1 MKKKNKASKRL
12 RFLLVAIVVLAGV
25 VSLIGSG
32 GGGGGPAPGDSQ
44 ACALQEEL
52 ELVYGLMA
60 DIYLWSDHVRGLNI
74 NWWSYTSSE
83 DLLSDLLY
91 KPLDAWSFMMTQK
104 EYDDYFNQAKLTG
117 LGFSLGLDNLDNIRL
132 RYVYSS
138 SPAGLAGLARGDILL
153 EVNGIT
159 VDEFTDFEA
168 AFGADQSGLVV
179 NLRVQEIGGDISDL
193 ELVKKEY
200 VYDMVQYRD
209 VIEAGG
215 RKIGYLVYQH
225 FNVNS
230 LADLATEARAFNAA
244 GITDLILD
252 LRYNGGGRL
261 DVMWY
266 LGGMITGDDG
276 TGIISEVFY
285 NDRYSNLNRAQ
296 TMVDTPAE
304 VDLNLSRL
312 VVITSALS
320 ASASEMLINGL
331 EPSIDVVT
339 VGSTTAGK
347 PVGMNVIDIC
357 DKKILPIT
365 FEVRNSLGDGGY
377 YTGIA
382 PDCAAEDDLTKAW
395 GDQTED
401 SLSEAVYYILNNQCS
416 VTRSV
421 KAVVEE
427 KTRQIELTGL
437 RKITVTF

>member
-1 MKKKNKASKRL
+1 MKNRNYTRL
-12 RFLLVAIVVLAGV
+12 RVLLAAMVVLAGL
-25 VSLIGSG
+25 VSLVGSGSG
-32 GGGGGPAPGDSQ
+32 GGGQEPSS
-44 ACALQEEL
+44 CTLQEEL

-74 NWWSYTSSE
+74 NRSGYTSSE
-83 DLLSDLLY
+83 DLFNDLLY
-91 KPLDAWSFMMTQK
+91 RPLDAWSFMMTQR

-153 EVNGIT
+153 QVNGIT
-159 VDEFTDFEA
+159 VDKYTDFETV
-168 AFGADQSGLVV
+168 FGEDQSGLVV
-179 NLRVQEIGGDISDL
+179 DVRIQKISGTIRDL
-193 ELVKKEY
+193 VLVKDEY

-225 FNVNS
+225 FNTNS
-230 LADLATEARAFNAA
+230 LPDLDAEARAFNAE

-261 DVMWY
+261 DVTGY
-266 LGGMITGDDG
+266 LGGMITGNDG
-276 TGIISEVFY
+276 TGIISEIFY
-285 NDRYSNLNRAQ
+285 NDSYSNLNSAGM
-296 TMVDTPAE
+296 MVDTPSE

-320 ASASEMLINGL
+320 ASASEVLINGL
-331 EPSIDVVT
+331 TPFIDVVT

-347 PVGMNVIDIC
+347 PVGMNAMDIC
-357 DKKILPIT
+357 DKKVLPIT
-365 FEVRNSLGDGGY
+365 FEVRNILGQGDY
-377 YTGIA
+377 YGGIA
-382 PDCAAEDDLTKAW
+382 PDCAAEDDVTKAW

-416 VTRSV
+416 AARSV
-421 KAVVEE
+421 KTAAKER
-427 KTRQIELTGL
+427 TGQIELTGL
-437 RKITVTF
+437 RKITGTF

>member
-1 MKKKNKASKRL
+1 MKMKNKHYR
-12 RFLLVAIVVLAGV
+12 RFRVLLVVMVVLVGV
-25 VSLIGSG
+25 LSLIGCG
-32 GGGGGPAPGDSQ
+32 GGGQVASENQ
-44 ACALQEEL
+44 ACTLQEEL
-52 ELVYGLMA
+52 DLVYSLMA
-60 DIYLWSDHVRGLNI
+60 DIYLWSDHVRDLSKIIEGM
-74 NWWSYTSSE
+74 SFTSSE
-83 DLLSDLLY
+83 DLLSYLTTAT
-91 KPLDAWSFMMTQK
+91 LDHWSFILTQK
-104 EYDDYFNQAKLTG
+104 EYDDYFNQARLTG
-117 LGFSLGLDNLDNIRL
+117 LGFGMGLDNLDNIRL

-168 AFGADQSGLVV
+168 AFGADQIGLVV
-179 NLRVQEIGGDISDL
+179 NIRVQDLYGTIHDL
-193 ELVKKEY
+193 ELEKAEY

-230 LADLATEARAFNAA
+230 LADLDTEARAFNAA

-357 DKKILPIT
+357 DKKVLPIT

-377 YTGIA
+377 YTGIT
-382 PDCAAEDDLTKAW
+382 PDCVAEDDLTKAW

-421 KAVVEE
+421 KTVVEE
-427 KTRQIELTGL
+427 KTGQIELTGL
-437 RKITVTF
+437 RKITGTF